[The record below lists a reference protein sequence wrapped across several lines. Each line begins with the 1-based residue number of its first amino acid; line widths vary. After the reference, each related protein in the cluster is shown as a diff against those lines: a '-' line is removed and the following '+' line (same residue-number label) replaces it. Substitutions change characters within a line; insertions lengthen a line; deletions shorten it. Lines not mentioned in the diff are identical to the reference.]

1 MPAEK
6 AFPITGVMDLLRQ
19 YDWTK
24 QRRLSFE
31 YIMFDNFNDS
41 LIHAKELAQMLRGVE
56 CRVNLIR
63 FHAIPNVDLKTST
76 KEKMEAFR
84 DYLTKKGVTSTI
96 RASRGEDIFAAC
108 GMLST
113 MKGDALSASKKDLE

>member
-6 AFPITGVMDLLRQ
+6 AFPITEVMDLLRQ

-41 LIHAKELAQMLRGVE
+41 LIHAKELATEGLGE
-56 CRVNLIR
+56 L
-63 FHAIPNVDLKTST
+63 NV
-76 KEKMEAFR
+76 
-84 DYLTKKGVTSTI
+84 G
-96 RASRGEDIFAAC
+96 
-108 GMLST
+108 
-113 MKGDALSASKKDLE
+113 